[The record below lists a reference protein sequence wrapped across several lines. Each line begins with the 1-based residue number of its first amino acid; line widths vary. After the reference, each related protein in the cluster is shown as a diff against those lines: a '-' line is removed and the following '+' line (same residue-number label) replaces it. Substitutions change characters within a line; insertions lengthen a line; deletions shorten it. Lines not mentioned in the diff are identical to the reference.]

1 MLPIHHVSF
10 RTPTIPIR
18 PGSLTVVV
26 GKIAGGQ
33 LTLLQMKRALL
44 KQTKR
49 TAQSIMRR
57 VL

>member
-26 GKIAGGQ
+26 GKIA
-33 LTLLQMKRALL
+33 
-44 KQTKR
+44 
-49 TAQSIMRR
+49 
-57 VL
+57 VVN